1 MSEDP
6 DLQRRLEAMFASV
19 RPRRQFEHELWR
31 RIEKSRPW
39 HQRLTIALRPALRFA
54 PALAALLVVA
64 LGASWLVGN
73 HGLLGGG
80 TTTSSSA
87 GSAAYGPQKSSVAPG
102 LGQLPPLASSPEGT
116 AAPQAPVAGNA
127 DATAGLTFNGTLPS
141 LPLLLP
147 IYRYD
152 EPSASDLAAAAAR
165 LRAQAGIPVSV
176 APSNLASGLEPSFS
190 ASGAAPSAP
199 LGGPIE
205 TASAFLASHGLT
217 PSFAF
222 QASLAASGR
231 QVDYGRLFDGPD
243 GPIPEVR
250 RTGSPAG
257 LSVDLGSAVVRVSGP
272 LDLPFASAPYP
283 LRSAT
288 AALGAAGVRT
298 TAGPAAFNRAQI
310 VYLLVISG
318 GHGYYEPALLLVGPG
333 GSILAPVVA
342 QAWVAG

>member
-6 DLQRRLEAMFASV
+6 DLERRLEAMFASV
-19 RPRRQFEHELWR
+19 RPRRQFEDELWR
-31 RIEKSRPW
+31 RIERSRPW
-39 HQRLTIALRPALRFA
+39 HQRLTIAVRPALRFA
-54 PALAALLVVA
+54 PALAALLLVA
-64 LGASWLVGN
+64 LGATWLVGN

-80 TTTSSSA
+80 ASTSSST
-87 GSAAYGPQKSSVAPG
+87 GSAAFGPQKSAMAPG
-102 LGQLPPLASSPEGT
+102 LGQLPPLASSPGG
-116 AAPQAPVAGNA
+116 AAPQASVAGNA

-141 LPLLLP
+141 LPLVLP
-147 IYRYD
+147 VYRYD
-152 EPSASDLAAAAAR
+152 EPSAVDLAATAAR
-165 LRAQAGIPVSV
+165 LQARAGIPVSV
-176 APSNLASGLEPSFS
+176 APSNLANGLEPSFS

-231 QVDYGRLFDGPD
+231 QVDYGRLFDGPS

-250 RTGSPAG
+250 RTGAPAG
-257 LSVDLGSAVVRVSGP
+257 LTVELGSAAVNVSGP
-272 LDLPFASAPYP
+272 LDLSIASAPYP

-298 TAGPAAFNRAQI
+298 TAGPAAFNRAQV

-318 GHGYYEPALLLVGPG
+318 GRGYYEPALLLVGPG

-342 QAWVAG
+342 PAWVAG